1 MFFTRAKL
9 IVQLESLPENSRRA
23 GVFSMIVTGR
33 AIGRIVNESRK
44 SDEAPRTVAR
54 VA

>member
-1 MFFTRAKL
+1 MFFTRAKP

-23 GVFSMIVTGR
+23 GVSSMIVTGR
-33 AIGRIVNESRK
+33 AIGRIVTKPRK
-44 SDEAPRTVAR
+44 SDEVPRTLAR